1 MSEMN
6 EHNQMIINEFRAN
19 EGKVGGPFE
28 GSPVVLLTTTGAKT
42 GQPRINPLVSL
53 IDDDGTMYVI
63 ASAAGAPKH
72 PAWFH
77 NLVAT
82 PSVQVEYGTETFQA
96 NASVITGEK
105 RDELYA
111 LQVERFASFAEYEEK
126 TSRTIPVVVLNRA

>member
-1 MSEMN
+1 MN
-6 EHNQMIINEFRAN
+6 DFNQTIIDEFRAN
-19 EGKVGGPFE
+19 DGKVGGGFE

-42 GQPRINPLVSL
+42 GQTRINPLVCL
-53 IDDDGTMYVI
+53 PGDDGTIYVF

-111 LQVERFASFAEYEEK
+111 RQVEVFPGFAEYQEK
-126 TSRTIPVVVLNRA
+126 TSRIIPVVALNRA

>member
-1 MSEMN
+1 V
-6 EHNQMIINEFRAN
+6 F
-19 EGKVGGPFE
+19 
-28 GSPVVLLTTTGAKT
+28 
-42 GQPRINPLVSL
+42 
-53 IDDDGTMYVI
+53 

-82 PSVQVEYGTETFQA
+82 PSVQVEFGTETFQA

-111 LQVERFASFAEYEEK
+111 RQVERFPGFAEYQEK
-126 TSRTIPVVVLNRA
+126 TSRTIPVIALHRV